1 MLGPW
6 RCISTEKD
14 YTCSGHGMCVLGR
27 GVVAG
32 GARRE
37 ERLQAGSGE
46 EGDVHLGF
54 MRLELQRYVEAG
66 GGNSMTESGSS
77 EDLLDVGAVGARIGI
92 IGGSVDAAV
101 ERAVVGARA
110 VIERK
115 RN

>member
-1 MLGPW
+1 M
-6 RCISTEKD
+6 
-14 YTCSGHGMCVLGR
+14 
-27 GVVAG
+27 AG

-46 EGDVHLGF
+46 EGDVQLGF

-66 GGNSMTESGSS
+66 GGNSMTESGRS